1 MQDNC
6 IFCKIIKGELPSYKI
21 YEDDNFIAILD
32 KFPISYGHLLII
44 SKHHHENILDMP
56 EEFASAL
63 YPVAKKLAKAVKE
76 AVDADG
82 INIVQNNGK
91 AAQQAVMHFHLHV
104 IPRKTEDGVRL
115 NMPSQFDITD
125 ERLEELAKKISLL
138 I

>member
-6 IFCKIIKGELPSYKI
+6 IFCKIIKGELPSYKV
-21 YEDDNFIAILD
+21 YEDDRFIAILD

-44 SKHHHENILDMP
+44 PKYHHENIFDMP
-56 EEFASAL
+56 EELASGL

-76 AVDADG
+76 AVKADG

-104 IPRKTEDGVRL
+104 IPRISEDGVRL
-115 NMPSQFDITD
+115 NMPSQFDVTD
-125 ERLEELAKKISLL
+125 EKLEELAKKISRLV
-138 I
+138 